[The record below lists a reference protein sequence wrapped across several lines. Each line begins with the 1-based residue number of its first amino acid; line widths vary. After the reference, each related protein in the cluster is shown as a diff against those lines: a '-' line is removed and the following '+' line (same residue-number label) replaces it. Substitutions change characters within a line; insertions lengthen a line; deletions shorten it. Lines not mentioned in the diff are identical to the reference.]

1 MSLSLYCHATTGDHY
16 SAPWPAARTISKSN
30 IVFLELGKCFWVLRR
45 RVSVLQVCSSFV
57 KAMLLV
63 PLPPPKKLLAAVTHN
78 RLVESQA
85 EDGSIDC
92 LVHVAMF
99 ADTSSRTWLYSLWN
113 GWAKWK
119 CTSTAHWP
127 NRSDTQD
134 TQIATFPPGRPAEAT
149 RFIRRIIEK
158 INQLQDDE

>member
-1 MSLSLYCHATTGDHY
+1 MITTGPGWSVSFPPVSCYDRQSVECHFCQPFR
-16 SAPWPAARTISKSN
+16 SQT
-30 IVFLELGKCFWVLRR
+30 LCFWVLRR

-63 PLPPPKKLLAAVTHN
+63 PLPPPKKLLASVTHN

-85 EDGSIDC
+85 EDGLIDC
-92 LVHVAMF
+92 LAHVAMF
-99 ADTSSRTWLYSLWN
+99 ADAYSGTWLYSLWN

-119 CTSTAHWP
+119 YTSTAHWP
-127 NRSDTQD
+127 KRSDTQD
-134 TQIATFPPGRPAEAT
+134 TQITTFPPGRHAEAT
-149 RFIRRIIEK
+149 RFIRRIIEE